1 MAAASTPTGSPS
13 TPPTF
18 WNGWRIARWTVVAGL
33 LLLPAIAMQFTAEV
47 NWTASDFVFAAIMIG
62 GTALAYDIA
71 VLTGTN
77 FAYRGGVALALA
89 ASFLLVWIN
98 AAVGI
103 IGNEDNPANLLFAAP
118 LGIAFVGAL
127 LSRFRPRGM
136 AWTMA
141 GAGAAQIAIGIIA
154 LTMEAIIPFVTLVFT
169 ALWLTAATLFRRAAG
184 D

>member
-1 MAAASTPTGSPS
+1 MAAASTPNGSPS

-18 WNGWRIARWTVVAGL
+18 WNGWRIARWMVVAAL
-33 LLLPAIAMQFTAEV
+33 LLLPAIAMRFTAEV

-89 ASFLLVWIN
+89 ASFLLIWIN
-98 AAVGI
+98 GAVGI
-103 IGNEDNPANLLFAAP
+103 IGNEDNPANLMFGGP
-118 LGIAFVGAL
+118 LAIAFLGAL

-136 AWTMA
+136 VWTMA
-141 GAGAAQIAIGIIA
+141 VAGAAQIAIGVIA
-154 LTMEAIIPFVTLVFT
+154 LTIGAIIPFVTLFFT
-169 ALWLTAATLFRRAAG
+169 ALWLSAAVLFHRAAG